1 MVKKILIALL
11 CVIAQGAIAQKGT
24 ISPYSYFGIGDQRDN
39 GTVENQMMGA
49 LSLYAD
55 SIHIN
60 LTNPAAYSKLR
71 LTTYT
76 AGISHK
82 EYRLKDFT
90 QEQQTS
96 ITNLD
101 YLSIGFPVAPKVGAG
116 FGLMPY
122 SSVGYSLRDITTNSN
137 GAEVTNVFTGDGGV
151 NRIYASIGFEPIK
164 NLSLGVTASYN
175 FGTLDYER
183 IQSVED
189 VQFGTIDRR
198 ESKINGYDFNYSLN
212 YTPTIKEKYTL
223 FTSIVVNTQ
232 GNLVAKNTQ
241 TLGSFS
247 LVSGRDIEVVDVNL
261 DANNLRNTEIKIPT
275 KATLGL
281 GFGEDKKWFLGA
293 EYSFQKFS
301 DFENQFL
308 GIQNVTYDDAS
319 SFAFGGYWVP
329 DYRSLSG
336 YFKRVTYRAGLRYD
350 MSGMTVNGKEIN
362 DFGITFGLGMPLG
375 NSFSNLNLGFELGRR
390 GTTDAN
396 LVEESYLKI
405 NVGLSLN
412 DKWFQKRKIN

>member
-39 GTVENQMMGA
+39 GTVENQMMGG

-90 QEQQTS
+90 QEQKTS

-122 SSVGYSLRDITTNSN
+122 SSVGYSLNDITTNSN
-137 GAEVTNVFTGDGGV
+137 GAEVTNIFTGDGGV

-319 SFAFGGYWVP
+319 SYAFGGYWVP

-336 YFKRVTYRAGLRYD
+336 YFKRITYRAGLRYD

-375 NSFSNLNLGFELGRR
+375 NFFSNLNLGFELGRR

-412 DKWFQKRKIN
+412 DQWFQKRKIN

>member
-11 CVIAQGAIAQKGT
+11 CVLAQGAIAQKGT

-39 GTVENQMMGA
+39 GTVENQMMGG

-90 QEQQTS
+90 QEQKTS
-96 ITNLD
+96 VTNLD

-122 SSVGYSLRDITTNSN
+122 SSVGYSLNDITTNSN
-137 GAEVTNVFTGDGGV
+137 GAEVTNIFTGDGGV

-212 YTPTIKEKYTL
+212 YTPTIKDKYTL